1 MKKDLSKLSYQE
13 LEEEANETLKK
24 LGEVSLGLDEA
35 AKLYEYG
42 KMITKEMSKRLEELT
57 SSVSDEI
64 EQE

>member
-42 KMITKEMSKRLEELT
+42 KIITKEMSKRLEELT